1 MTRRPWSDS
10 EDAAIRR
17 GCLSDLRP
25 SEVAEKIQRT
35 TRAVQ
40 NRAFRLRKLENNPSI
55 RFGTLRGTNRPWT
68 TVDRRMLLARASQ
81 GENLRVI
88 AKDLGRSFESVRG
101 LVPSAKPKPHWTTHE
116 KRKLTKLVKARTP
129 IATIATELGKSH
141 RAVAGQLLGRQKY
154 RERWTPTLDA
164 RLVQLAV
171 DDKLDADAI
180 ASAMGKTPNAI
191 RLRAQRLRRAGV
203 SVGWGPQH
211 PDRRTWTTHQ
221 LRDLQARREAGET
234 FVMLGQRFGCSP
246 AAARIR
252 LKKWLTNTP

>member
-1 MTRRPWSDS
+1 MLLTRAKQG
-10 EDAAIRR
+10 E
-17 GCLSDLRP
+17 DLR
-25 SEVAEKIQRT
+25 A
-35 TRAVQ
+35 
-40 NRAFRLRKLENNPSI
+40 
-55 RFGTLRGTNRPWT
+55 
-68 TVDRRMLLARASQ
+68 
-81 GENLRVI
+81 I
-88 AKDLGRSFESVRG
+88 AKDLGRTYRSVYR
-101 LVPSAKPKPHWTTHE
+101 LVPTANPKPHWTASE

-129 IATIATELGKSH
+129 IAEMATQLGKTH

-164 RLVQLAV
+164 RLVHLAV
-171 DDKLDADAI
+171 VDKLDADAI